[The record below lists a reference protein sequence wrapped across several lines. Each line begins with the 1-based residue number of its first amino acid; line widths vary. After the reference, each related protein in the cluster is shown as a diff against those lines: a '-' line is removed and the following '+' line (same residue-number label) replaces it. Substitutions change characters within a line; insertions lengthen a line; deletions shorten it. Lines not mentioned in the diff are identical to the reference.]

1 MMDEFEMDSLEPLAD
16 FIFESS
22 HRATLAEIARIPSG
36 TYRAEICS
44 DGYEEPVTLKA
55 AMSILDDGIEVDYAG
70 TSGLSS
76 RGINVPAAYTRAY
89 ACFGIKCVVAPEI
102 PNNTASLAPFR
113 MRIPEGCI
121 LNAPRPYAV
130 AVRHVIG
137 HLLPDLMMGC
147 LHQAVPERVTAEGA
161 SALWNPPLRGGSSV
175 SGQARGNRPVVT
187 DFEIITFNSGGT
199 GARPTQDGLN
209 ATAFPS
215 GVRTMP
221 VEATENVAPII
232 FWTKELRADSGGAG
246 RTRGGTGQTMEVG
259 TKGDLEFAVNAIFD
273 RIANAPKGREGG
285 LNGAAGVVALKSG
298 GTLRTKGFQVIP
310 DGDRLILKLPGGA
323 GMGDPIL
330 RDPTLVAR
338 DVRDGLV
345 SLENARALYH
355 VAVAT
360 DGTVDEAATTQ
371 LRSRVR

>member
-1 MMDEFEMDSLEPLAD
+1 M
-16 FIFESS
+16 
-22 HRATLAEIARIPSG
+22 T
-36 TYRAEICS
+36 
-44 DGYEEPVTLKA
+44 
-55 AMSILDDGIEVDYAG
+55 ILDDGIEVDYAG

-76 RGINVPAAYTRAY
+76 RGINVPPAYCRAY
-89 ACFGIKCVVAPEI
+89 SCFGIKCVVAPEI
-102 PNNTASLAPFR
+102 PNNWASLAPFR
-113 MRIPEGCI
+113 MKIPEGCI
-121 LNAPRPYAV
+121 LNAPRPYPV
-130 AVRHVIG
+130 SVRHVIG

-161 SALWNPPLRGGSSV
+161 SSLWNPPLRGGASV
-175 SGQARGNRPVVT
+175 SGQARGNRPVVA

-199 GARPTQDGLN
+199 GARPTSDGLN

-246 RTRGGTGQTMEVG
+246 RTRGGTGQIMEVG
-259 TKGDLEFAVNAIFD
+259 AKGDLEFAVNATFD

-285 LNGAAGVVALKSG
+285 LNGAPGVVALKSG
-298 GTLRTKGFQVIP
+298 TTLRTKGFQVIP

-323 GMGDPIL
+323 GMGDPAA
-330 RDPTLVAR
+330 RDPALVAR

-345 SLENARALYH
+345 SAENARLLYK
-355 VAVAT
+355 VAVKA
-360 DGTVDEAATTQ
+360 DGTLDETGTTM
-371 LRSRVR
+371 LRP